1 MKNGGDSTP
10 FGSKKDV
17 KMGVA
22 DSQSGIKKKS
32 SKKSRGTKKGHRQRK
47 SKLTSS
53 DLTKPSELT
62 GDSLQNAN
70 VGPATIEPANRHQSQ
85 SETMRGDDVDLLLKS
100 QMNKK
105 KASKGKLKSIKA
117 RGKRR
122 LVAEKQRSVV
132 DRFLRSAPHRVMSEW
147 YKIQAGPILPLSER
161 LMVQWTPDQI
171 SVVEDGSERSL
182 VPHIKRIVGE
192 DYAVPPQLPHEE
204 TLSGEPV
211 KRKPAGTACLAIG
224 YDAESAVRIARRV
237 YDKSPVIKLF
247 SRHIDKDQQ
256 RKTLRQLPQGFTT
269 TMSGTSKRIH
279 DLVSA
284 DALTLNHTK
293 VVVIDLCRNSILS
306 NLLDIPNTSQELFAL
321 IHAHMRHL
329 LESGSLHIILVIQ
342 TEEEMPKERFP
353 QPTSDEDG
361 MDEDGMDE
369 DVPDFQKKG
378 TEEHEPQ

>member
-1 MKNGGDSTP
+1 MKNDGESTP
-10 FGSKKDV
+10 FESKKDV

-22 DSQSGIKKKS
+22 DSQSGIKKKRS
-32 SKKSRGTKKGHRQRK
+32 SKKSRGTKKGQRQRK

-53 DLTKPSELT
+53 DPTKPSELT

-70 VGPATIEPANRHQSQ
+70 VDPVLIEPVNRYRSTV
-85 SETMRGDDVDLLLKS
+85 EMMRGDDADLLLKS
-100 QMNKK
+100 QRNGRN
-105 KASKGKLKSIKA
+105 ASKGKLKAIKA

-147 YKIQAGPILPLSER
+147 YKTQAGPTLPLSER

-192 DYAVPPQLPHEE
+192 DYAVPPQIPQEDILND
-204 TLSGEPV
+204 EPV

-237 YDKSPVIKLF
+237 YDGSPVIKLF

-279 DLVSA
+279 DLISA
-284 DALTLNHTK
+284 GALTLDHTK

-329 LESGSLHIILVIQ
+329 LESGSLNIIVVTQ
-342 TEEEMPKERFP
+342 AEEEMPKERFP
-353 QPTSDEDG
+353 QPSSDDDG
-361 MDEDGMDE
+361 MDEEVADLQRTTHWRTNHDS
-369 DVPDFQKKG
+369 
-378 TEEHEPQ
+378 